1 MELTTDLMA
10 RLKVLVVAV
19 EFFSLLLKSR
29 MTQQPTKPSIP
40 KALWAFFAGWS
51 NQNIKGTLFML

>member
-1 MELTTDLMA
+1 MELTTDSMA

-29 MTQQPTKPSIP
+29 MTQQPTKPYITKVP
-40 KALWAFFAGWS
+40 WAVFTG
-51 NQNIKGTLFML
+51 

>member
-1 MELTTDLMA
+1 MELTTDWMA
-10 RLKVLVVAV
+10 RLKILVVAV

-40 KALWAFFAGWS
+40 EAPWAVFTGYS